1 MVNDAL
7 EGCAAMCFHI
17 VSKVNFLLAILESIL
32 LYKQGGWHETNR

>member
-17 VSKVNFLLAILESIL
+17 VSKVNFFIGNFGIDIIV
-32 LYKQGGWHETNR
+32 